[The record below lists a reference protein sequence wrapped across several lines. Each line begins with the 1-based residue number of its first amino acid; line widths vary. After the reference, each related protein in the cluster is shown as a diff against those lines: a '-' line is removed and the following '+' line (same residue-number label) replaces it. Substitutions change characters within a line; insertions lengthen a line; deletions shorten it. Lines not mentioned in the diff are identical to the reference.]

1 MSKQLEQQIKS
12 LDLKQ
17 NAIKILINSFYGA
30 FGNRYFYFHNNDI
43 AQSITL
49 QGQDLIKFSIKAVNH
64 YFQQKWHL
72 DTELHEKL
80 GISGRT
86 ITPIEKEAAVYTDTD
101 SVYVCFD
108 YAIQS
113 IDGLKLTETEALE
126 FCLAINRHRL
136 KGYFSQAFE
145 KYASHFNTDN
155 RQNFELENL
164 SRAGIW
170 LAKKKYV
177 LKVSYKDN
185 KNEKLLDQESL
196 IIKGL
201 EAIQASYPIWARRH
215 LQELYSYVLD
225 TGYNLELEEDLIP
238 KLTSLKDECFT
249 KKVDEIAFNFS
260 VRVYED
266 YLKRLVPLE
275 MEKGMPIYG
284 RAAAYHNH
292 LVKKTKSQKYELIRS
307 GSKIK
312 FYYAAPNEHEF
323 DIFAYAPGS
332 YPEEFAVPMDREQ
345 QFFRL
350 IVEPVNKLLVAM
362 GYPELTPKLA
372 RKVDVIK
379 SRSRSKD
386 FTDEE
391 TYPLYAVDSTTLAY
405 SEIPESCQA
414 YIGNPDVQVPAEL
427 FTVYIS
433 AISKFG
439 LNTVIVPKH
448 ELKKYRDR
456 VAKKLGIEVDDPFA
470 IPKEVMEA
478 YLAENGW
485 TEIMGSADPSQGG
498 TWLQTDKFER
508 ALKQGKD
515 YYKMGY
521 DLEKAYKS
529 AIRPKPVKKTETLES

>member
-30 FGNRYFYFHNNDI
+30 FGNKYFYFHNNEI

-64 YFQQKWHL
+64 YFSQKWHL

-80 GISGRT
+80 GIAGMK
-86 ITPIEKEAAVYTDTD
+86 ITPIVKEAAVYTDTD

-108 YAIQS
+108 YAVQS
-113 IDGLKLTETEALE
+113 VDDLKLTDAESLE

-136 KGYFSQAFE
+136 KYYFEQAFE

-164 SRAGIW
+164 SRSGIW
-170 LAKKKYV
+170 LAKKKYI

-185 KNEKLLDQESL
+185 KHEKLLDKDSL

-201 EAIQASYPIWARRH
+201 EAIQASYPIWARKH
-215 LQELYSYVLD
+215 LQELYWELLD
-225 TGYNLELEEDLIP
+225 LGYRLDLENDLIP
-238 KLTSLKDECFT
+238 RLSKLKAECNQLT
-249 KKVDEIAFNFS
+249 VDEIAFNFS

-266 YLKRLVPLE
+266 YVKKLNPLE
-275 MEKGMPIYG
+275 LETGMPIYG
-284 RAAAYHNH
+284 RASAYHNH
-292 LVKKTKSQKYELIRS
+292 IIKKTNNQKYPLIRS

-312 FYYAAPNEHEF
+312 FYYAAPNEYDF

-332 YPEEFAVPMDREQ
+332 YPEEFAVPIDRDQ

-350 IVEPVNKLLVAM
+350 IVEPINKLLVAM
-362 GYPELTPKLA
+362 GYSELTPQLA

-386 FTDEE
+386 FTPEE
-391 TYPLYAVDSTTLAY
+391 TFPLYAVSSVTLEY
-405 SEIPESCQA
+405 SEIPESCQDF
-414 YIGNPDVQVPAEL
+414 IGNPDKQVPPEL
-427 FTVYIS
+427 FPVYIS

-448 ELKKYRDR
+448 ELTKYRDR
-456 VAKKLGIEVDDPFA
+456 IAKKLGLKVSDPFA
-470 IPKEVMEA
+470 IPVETMQE
-478 YLAENGW
+478 YLRVNGW
-485 TEIMGSADPSQGG
+485 TEIINTPSGG
-498 TWLQTDKFER
+498 AWLQTDKYEK
-508 ALKQGKD
+508 AVKTGKD
-515 YYKMGY
+515 YYQMGY

-529 AIRPKPVKKTETLES
+529 AIKPKAVKKVQEVEDAN

>member
-30 FGNRYFYFHNNDI
+30 FGNKYFYFHNNDI

-80 GISGRT
+80 GISDRS
-86 ITPIEKEAAVYTDTD
+86 ISKIEKEAAVYTDTD

-113 IDGLKLTETEALE
+113 VEGLELSEKESLE

-136 KGYFSQAFE
+136 KHYFEQAFE
-145 KYASHFNTDN
+145 KYATHFNTDN

-164 SRAGIW
+164 SRSGIW

-185 KNEKLLDQESL
+185 KHEKLLDKESL

-201 EAIQASYPIWARRH
+201 EAIQASYPIWARQH
-215 LQELYSYVLD
+215 LQELYSYLLD
-225 TGYNLELEEDLIP
+225 LGYSLNLEEDLIP
-238 KLTSLKDECFT
+238 KLTDLKTECSSKT
-249 KKVDEIAFNFS
+249 VDEIAFNFS

-266 YLKRLVPLE
+266 YLKSLLPLQ

-312 FYYAAPNEHEF
+312 FYYAAPNEHDF

-332 YPEEFAVPMDREQ
+332 YPEEFAVPMDRDH

-350 IVEPVNKLLVAM
+350 IVEPINKLLVAM
-362 GYPELTPKLA
+362 GYPELTPSLT
-372 RKVDVIK
+372 RKVELVK
-379 SRSRSKD
+379 SRSRSKE
-386 FTDEE
+386 FTAEE
-391 TYPLYAVDSTTLAY
+391 TYPLYAVDSKTLEYA
-405 SEIPESCQA
+405 EIPESCQD
-414 YIGNPDVQVPAEL
+414 YVGNPDVQVPAEL
-427 FTVYIS
+427 FPVYIS
-433 AISKFG
+433 SISKFG

-456 VAKKLGIEVDDPFA
+456 VAKKLGIEVNDPFA
-470 IPKEVMEA
+470 IPIEVMRE

-485 TEIMGSADPSQGG
+485 TEIMNTPDGGGS
-498 TWLQTDKFER
+498 WLQTDKFER
-508 ALKQGKD
+508 AINQGKD

-521 DLEKAYKS
+521 DLDKAYKS
-529 AIRPKPVKKTETLES
+529 AIKPKPVKKTPVVETE